1 MLPAGNTEERA
12 GGTSM
17 NNIPTTQTVVAQL
30 KFLLPDFEG
39 IPSGLKERPF
49 AFWRAEPELDSN
61 GNQKVKANGN
71 PKFKKAPLGESGFNI
86 SKNRPE
92 QWLSYDAVIK
102 AFDPAKFTGVGVL
115 MQSESGLVG
124 IDLDDVTDLLK
135 TNPAI
140 KTLLVRAK
148 TAGVYC
154 ERSPSDTG
162 LRLFVY
168 GQLPNNSGRR
178 KGGIELYSD
187 TAFLTTTGHH
197 EWKGDIKEAQW
208 LIDQLL
214 EIIGTGNA
222 GIKDQAAT
230 THPSFETNQLR
241 QVDELALWAET
252 QHPQL
257 WGGHWNERRNFI
269 IDKLYP
275 SQSEADMALIG
286 LIARELFTRGF
297 ADSEDIPITIFE
309 TFRRSG
315 LYRSDKERQIKNYAI
330 PKAIGSA
337 RETDRLPDQIKAS
350 PAAQRPEAHGDIL
363 NGKKFAD
370 IWRNKFIYVP
380 SAGKW
385 LRWIEE

>member
-1 MLPAGNTEERA
+1 
-12 GGTSM
+12 M
-17 NNIPTTQTVVAQL
+17 NNIPTTQTVVSQP

-49 AFWRAEPELDSN
+49 ALWRAEPELDSN

-135 TNPAI
+135 ANPAI
-140 KTLLVRAK
+140 KTLLVKANN
-148 TAGVYC
+148 AGVYC

-168 GQLPNNSGRR
+168 GHLPNNCGRR
-178 KGGIELYSD
+178 RGGIELYSD

-197 EWKGDIKEAQW
+197 TWTGDLKEAQW

-214 EIIGTGNA
+214 EIIGAGTA
-222 GIKDQAAT
+222 GIKDQASTANA
-230 THPSFETNQLR
+230 SFETNQLR
-241 QVDELALWAET
+241 QVDDLALWAKT

-257 WGGHWNERRNFI
+257 WSGHWNERRNFI

-286 LIARELFTRGF
+286 FITRELFTRGF
-297 ADSEDIPITIFE
+297 ADSEDISTTIFE

-330 PKAIGSA
+330 PKAISSA
-337 RETDRLPDQIKAS
+337 RETDRLPDEIKSSS
-350 PAAQRPEAHGDIL
+350 PVQHSELYGDIL
-363 NGKKFAD
+363 NGKKFAS
-370 IWRNKFIYVP
+370 IWGNKFIYVP